1 MTALSSDDDSADA
14 SFHVTS
20 TCNTSLLTYHWKS
33 RSNSSIII
41 FSTAMHADSSK
52 WPLPGNAGLQVKR
65 QIASDCCDHV
75 GDDELVHN
83 SQNDIHFASDHCQAM
98 HAVAHCCSTRK
109 LTKKKTTFENH
120 CLQCYVSEHH
130 FADKKSSASRQRY
143 VSVSLPSAT
152 QCSKHRSTG
161 SDTTIGVLTVACG
174 T

>member
-1 MTALSSDDDSADA
+1 MTGLSSDDDSADA

-20 TCNTSLLTYHWKS
+20 TGNTSLLTYHWKS
-33 RSNSSIII
+33 RSKSSIII

-65 QIASDCCDHV
+65 QIASDCYDLV

-83 SQNDIHFASDHCQAM
+83 SQNDADFASDIA
-98 HAVAHCCSTRK
+98 AAPGK
-109 LTKKKTTFENH
+109 PTKKNKQRLKKH
-120 CLQCYVSEHH
+120 CLQCYISEHN

-143 VSVSLPSAT
+143 VSVGLFSAT
-152 QCSKHRSTG
+152 QSSKHRSTG
-161 SDTTIGVLTVACG
+161 SGATIDLLTVACG